1 MPKAPPDR
9 VSPALMLLSLVES
22 AEHITARNA
31 VLLQEFELEQMR
43 RRLHVQW
50 RWRLNDRLDAIRR
63 EVF

>member
-1 MPKAPPDR
+1 
-9 VSPALMLLSLVES
+9 MLLSLVES

-31 VLLQEFELEQMR
+31 VLLQELELEQMR

-63 EVF
+63 QVF